1 MKLETSAPDS
11 VISPVISIVIPCRNE
26 EANVR
31 EITAAVVSEME
42 SIGVSFEI
50 ILIDNASQDTTV
62 ALAREICAVDPRIKL
77 IVNTRNFGQM
87 RSPTHGIF
95 AARGQAIIGMC
106 ADFQDPP
113 YLITQF
119 IERWRAGV
127 PIVLGV
133 RETEKSSFG
142 ASLWRN
148 LFYGFARRFGD
159 YPIIPDATGFGLY
172 DRKVVDAIAALNE
185 PEPFF
190 RGLLVETGY
199 PIDIIHYPRP
209 PRAGGRSNNNFFV
222 LLDFALSG
230 VAGSSKKL
238 VRLPFFVGFFAML
251 AALACSLIAGFSAFS
266 GGKVMTWLILA
277 AIEFQLGLIF
287 IFMGLVGDQVRLIS
301 ERTRRVPL
309 VTEKERIN
317 FSEDD

>member
-1 MKLETSAPDS
+1 MKLEISAPD
-11 VISPVISIVIPCRNE
+11 PVISIVIPCRNE

-42 SIGVSFEI
+42 RVGLSFEI
-50 ILIDNASQDTTV
+50 LLIDNASQDTTV
-62 ALAREICAVDPRIKL
+62 ALARQICTADPRVKL

-95 AARGQAIIGMC
+95 AARGQAVIGMC

-113 YLITQF
+113 YLIAQF
-119 IERWRAGV
+119 IERWRAGT

-133 RETEKSSFG
+133 RETEKSSFS
-142 ASLWRN
+142 ANLWRN
-148 LFYGFARRFGD
+148 LFYGFAHRFGD
-159 YPIIPDATGFGLY
+159 YPIIPDATGFGIY

-238 VRLPFFVGFFAML
+238 VRLPFFVGFIAML
-251 AALACSLIAGFSAFS
+251 AALVCSVMAAYSAFS
-266 GGKVMTWLILA
+266 SGNVAIWAVFA
-277 AIEFQLGLIF
+277 ALEFQLGLVF
-287 IFMGLVGDQVRLIS
+287 IFMGLIGDQVRLIS
-301 ERTRRVPL
+301 ERTRGVPL
-309 VTEKERIN
+309 VTEKERVN
-317 FSEDD
+317 FSEDGEL

>member
-1 MKLETSAPDS
+1 MKPESSAFVPMIS
-11 VISPVISIVIPCRNE
+11 VVIPCRNE

-42 SIGVSFEI
+42 RAGVSFEI
-50 ILIDNASQDTTV
+50 ILIDNASQDNTV
-62 ALAREICAVDPRIKL
+62 TLAREICAKDPRVKL

-95 AARGQAIIGMC
+95 AARGQAVIGMC

-113 YLITQF
+113 YLLPQF
-119 IERWRAGV
+119 IERWQAGT

-133 RETEKSSFG
+133 RETEKSSLG
-142 ASLWRN
+142 AGLWRN
-148 LFYGFARRFGD
+148 LFYGFAHRFGD

-199 PIDIIHYPRP
+199 QIDIIHYPRP

-238 VRLPFFVGFFAML
+238 VRMPFFIGFFSML
-251 AALACSLIAGFSAFS
+251 AALACIVIAGFSAFS
-266 GGKVMTWLILA
+266 GAAFSNWLILA
-277 AIEFQLGLIF
+277 AIEIQIGLMFIFIGLI
-287 IFMGLVGDQVRLIS
+287 GDQVRLVT
-301 ERTRRVPL
+301 ERTRNVPL
-309 VTEKERIN
+309 VMEKERIN
-317 FSEDD
+317 FSENI